1 MVRGRRL
8 RSWGRIT
15 GGELIEHLDKD
26 IAHVHKDIEHVIKSH
41 TEPEGSEV
49 REHLEEVDAHL
60 HDLMAHSKELKAA
73 IPLALL
79 SVGEEGE
86 IVGMRGGRGMVQRLS
101 EMGFTNST
109 RVKVLSSSSPG
120 PVLVGVRDARVA
132 LGRGIAMK
140 IMVNLGGKR

>member
-26 IAHVHKDIEHVIKSH
+26 IEHVHEDIEHIITDH
-41 TEPEGSEV
+41 IEPEGSEV
-49 REHLEEVDAHL
+49 QEHLEEVDEHL
-60 HDLMAHSKELKAA
+60 HDLMAHSQDLKDA

-79 SVGEEGE
+79 SVGDEGE
-86 IVGMRGGRGMVQRLS
+86 IVEMRGGRGMVQRLS
-101 EMGFTNST
+101 EMGFTNTT

-120 PVLVGVRDARVA
+120 PVLVGVRDARIA

-140 IMVNLGGKR
+140 IMVNTGGKR